1 MCTCRDLTA
10 NAAQRQRTV
19 RQDGDVADD
28 DGRAPAQKH
37 GRPRLVCRVM
47 NKCAVARCTGA
58 HVNFVMFS
66 GQVRR
71 CQICNDNASG
81 FHYGVWSC
89 EGCKAFFKRSLQGT
103 VTLSAHLPLKFTHS
117 RLIIFNVFTVLFSSH
132 RIHALAISGYNF
144 GLSQLFID
152 VVFN

>member
-1 MCTCRDLTA
+1 M
-10 NAAQRQRTV
+10 
-19 RQDGDVADD
+19 
-28 DGRAPAQKH
+28 
-37 GRPRLVCRVM
+37 M

-117 RLIIFNVFTVLFSSH
+117 RLIIFNVFTCYSHPIAFMRWLF
-132 RIHALAISGYNF
+132 LDNF